1 MKKTTIILAVITV
14 ALAGAGLAVHQG
26 LIPLDSLHAKAPVAQ
41 PAETA
46 QEPAPLAVT
55 VAKVTEATLVETAV
69 VTGTL
74 VPRDEIL
81 VSPEVEGMRVLE
93 LVADVG
99 DRVEKGQK
107 LAVLERATLNEQL
120 AQIDASL
127 ARADASIAQAKSQIA
142 QAEAAAT
149 EAKAALDRALPL
161 NKSGYVSDAVR
172 DQREAASRTSAAQLV
187 AARDGLKVAEAS
199 KVELQAQKRT
209 AEWRLSKTEIRA
221 PRAGVISRR
230 NARVGG
236 LASAVAEP
244 LFRIVAD
251 GLIELDGEA
260 TETAL
265 ARIKPGQPAIVEVA
279 GVGNVEGKVRLV
291 SPEIDRATRL
301 GSVRILLG
309 DQPGLRTGAFGRGR
323 IETASSRGLAVPAS
337 ALLYVDDRAE
347 VLVVID
353 GRVAKREVKTG
364 LRADQLVEIKSGV
377 AAGDLVVAT
386 AGTFLRDGDAVRAI
400 LPDARVSD
408 AERARSNSG
417 AAAR

>member
-1 MKKTTIILAVITV
+1 MKKTTIILALVTV

-26 LIPLDSLHAKAPVAQ
+26 LIPLASLHAQAPEAK

-55 VAKVTEATLVETAV
+55 VAKVTEATLIETAV

-81 VSPEVEGMRVLE
+81 VAPEVEGMRVVE

-142 QAEAAAT
+142 QAQAAAT
-149 EAKAALDRALPL
+149 EAKAALERALPL

-209 AEWRLSKTEIRA
+209 AEWRLGKTEIRA

-244 LFRIVAD
+244 LFRIIAD
-251 GLIELDGEA
+251 GQIELDGEA

-265 ARIKPGQPAIVEVA
+265 ARIKPGQHAIVEVA

-309 DQPGLRTGAFGRGR
+309 DQPGLRIGAFGRGR

-337 ALLYVDDRAE
+337 ALLYVDDHAE

-353 GRVAKREVKTG
+353 GRVARREVKTG
-364 LRADQLVEIKSGV
+364 LRADQLVEIRSGI

-386 AGTFLRDGDAVRAI
+386 AGTFLRDGDAVRAV
-400 LPDARVSD
+400 LPDARVSE
-408 AERARSNSG
+408 AERARASSG